1 MPYLCSMRP
10 DYDGVLQ
17 IKDLMPNKSQYNP
30 TVGNRA
36 YKPTYINTCPFIEIP
51 DSVLPGIDGRVGT
64 TQEMSGLVAFIF
76 MESVT
81 ADAGW
86 IRLWEAHFVSF
97 FIILYTNFDV
107 QMDFT
112 PTWLDGEFEGG
123 LWADVFDLDMSNE
136 RLRDGILSILGGAKY
151 VVPAG
156 TKWGDEFGN
165 FVAPPTENYFVH
177 NEAKIVGQYV
187 ESSIN
192 HGEIKTLISDPEN
205 KVLHVWDNNGV
216 DLSGIEGIIL

>member
-1 MPYLCSMRP
+1 MRP
-10 DYDGVLQ
+10 EYDGVLQ

-30 TVGNRA
+30 TLANRA
-36 YKPTYINTCPFIEIP
+36 YKPAYINTCPFIEFP

-86 IRLWEAHFVSF
+86 IRLWEAHYAAF
-97 FIILYTNFDV
+97 FIVFLSRLDGRV
-107 QMDFT
+107 DFT
-112 PTWLDGEFEGG
+112 TTWLDGDFEGG
-123 LWADVFDLDMSNE
+123 AWANVFDLDMSNE

-192 HGEIKTLISDPEN
+192 HGEIKILSSNLEDKYI
-205 KVLHVWDNNGV
+205 HVWDDNGI
-216 DLSGIEGIIL
+216 DLSGYYTVVIDL

>member
-1 MPYLCSMRP
+1 
-10 DYDGVLQ
+10 
-17 IKDLMPNKSQYNP
+17 
-30 TVGNRA
+30 
-36 YKPTYINTCPFIEIP
+36 
-51 DSVLPGIDGRVGT
+51 
-64 TQEMSGLVAFIF
+64 
-76 MESVT
+76 
-81 ADAGW
+81 
-86 IRLWEAHFVSF
+86 
-97 FIILYTNFDV
+97 
-107 QMDFT
+107 
-112 PTWLDGEFEGG
+112 
-123 LWADVFDLDMSNE
+123 MSNE